1 MTFFRPQSWICTT
14 GANAK
19 FHIVRHFYGM
29 RASEMLG
36 FKKLLS
42 QIRTPRLRPA
52 DVLLQNG
59 SSVVFGRND
68 GEGDLQLVFN
78 FYCAAACFY
87 GGNAVIGLQDG
98 EFALAMKFVAICG
111 DTQGESNWLFNS
123 VKIQFAC
130 ESQFPAVGNFL

>member
-1 MTFFRPQSWICTT
+1 
-14 GANAK
+14 
-19 FHIVRHFYGM
+19 M
-29 RASEMLG
+29 RGSEMVG

-42 QIRTPRLRPA
+42 QIRTPRRRTA

-59 SSVVFGRND
+59 SSLVFGSND

-87 GGNAVIGLQDG
+87 RRNTVIGLQDG

-111 DTQGESNWLFNS
+111 DTQGESDGLFNS
-123 VKIQFAC
+123 MKI
-130 ESQFPAVGNFL
+130 